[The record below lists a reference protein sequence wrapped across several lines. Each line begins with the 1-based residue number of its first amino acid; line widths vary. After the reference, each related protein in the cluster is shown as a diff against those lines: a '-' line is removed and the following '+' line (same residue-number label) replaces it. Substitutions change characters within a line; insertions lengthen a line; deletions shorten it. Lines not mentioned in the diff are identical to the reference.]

1 MEKSSEGEEF
11 KPSSTIIVPSEEEK
25 QKCIFPTHEDK
36 IREAER
42 LKTEGNIFF
51 KQKEFKKAF
60 CCYHKVF
67 FMINGIID
75 PHDEIN
81 KYSLKNSEVATPEIL
96 EKVKELKSSVFSNM
110 SQIDIINKN
119 YGKAVERA
127 SKSLE
132 IKKSIKGFYRRGI
145 AYIEIS
151 EFEKARKD
159 LETVREMD
167 MASGSTLNEDL
178 EEKFQLIKQKEKAF
192 DKELR
197 GKFKNMFK

>member
-1 MEKSSEGEEF
+1 MEKSTEGEEF
-11 KPSSTIIVPSEEEK
+11 KPSYKVIIPTEEEK
-25 QKCIFPTHEDK
+25 QKCIFLTHEDK

-42 LKTEGNIFF
+42 LKTEGNLFF

-60 CCYHKVF
+60 SCYHKVF

-75 PHDEIN
+75 PHDEISR
-81 KYSLKNSEVATPEIL
+81 YSLKNSEVATLEIL
-96 EKVKELKSSVFSNM
+96 EKVKELKFSVFLNM
-110 SQIDIINKN
+110 SQIDIMNKN

-127 SKSLE
+127 SESLK

-145 AYIEIS
+145 AYIEIN

-167 MASGSTLNEDL
+167 LASGNTLTADL
-178 EEKFQLIKQKEKAF
+178 EEKFLLIKQREKAF

>member
-11 KPSSTIIVPSEEEK
+11 KPSSKIIVPSEEEK

-42 LKTEGNIFF
+42 LKAEGNLFF

-60 CCYHKVF
+60 SCYHKVF

-81 KYSLKNSEVATPEIL
+81 KYSLKNSEVVTPEIL
-96 EKVKELKSSVFSNM
+96 EKVKELKSSVFLNM

-132 IKKSIKGFYRRGI
+132 IKKNIKGFYRRGI
-145 AYIEIS
+145 AYIEIN

-167 MASGSTLNEDL
+167 MASGSTLNGDL
-178 EEKFQLIKQKEKAF
+178 EEKILLIKQREKAF
-192 DKELR
+192 DKELS